1 MVDEPTIEDAISIM
15 RGIKESATTACITDD
30 AGAAVG

>member
-15 RGIKESATTACITDD
+15 RGIKESTSCTTACASTTP
-30 AGAAVG
+30 